1 MDRRLIANE
10 LEKIARELVAFE
22 FPTKE
27 ELEKYLKEHPD
38 ANKSLHTVK
47 PTENKPAKPEE
58 KPVEKPSKPEEKST
72 EKTTK
77 PEEKTTDKPAKPEE
91 KPGEKP
97 AEKPAEEHPKIKKLR
112 ENPPPDIDTPEEKK
126 IYNERV
132 SQYKVE
138 IVGDNEESAKQ
149 VAAELAR
156 GIQDTADVCK
166 VNPPI
171 CAGNLGI
178 TRSNM
183 PQLHDKTLK
192 AMKTDADKD
201 DATAADLEK
210 KVSASTD
217 EKEKTQLT
225 EKAAKKRDSAKDTRK
240 KVQAAIDSGADPN
253 DDKTTTDHLLDHL
266 EKSGVK
272 VKGRKGDVEKIP
284 VGSLRAT
291 QREIQAK
298 KTVEMADA
306 YFGAKFKP
314 NKVPIIVSTEEDS
327 SHCILD
333 GHHRWSSALMSDS
346 NMEMNCIVV
355 DKPIRDILKTA
366 LEMPGVY
373 RADLK
378 GNIVKKDTPLDLSGW
393 KEGEERKVTEA
404 RCVGA
409 ELRRLEAC
417 RGM

>member
-1 MDRRLIANE
+1 MDRRLIARE
-10 LEKIARELVAFE
+10 IEAIARELVGFE
-22 FPTKE
+22 FPTKDA
-27 ELEKYLKEHPD
+27 LEKYLKDTPGAD
-38 ANKSLHTVK
+38 KSLHTVK

-58 KPVEKPSKPEEKST
+58 KPA

-77 PEEKTTDKPAKPEE
+77 PEEKPADKPAKPEE

-97 AEKPAEEHPKIKKLR
+97 TEKPAEKPAEDPKIKKLK
-112 ENPPPDIDTPEEKK
+112 ENPPADVKTPEQKKVYSEK
-126 IYNERV
+126 I

-138 IVGDNEESAKQ
+138 IVGDNEENAKL
-149 VAAELAR
+149 VAAELAK
-156 GIQDTADVCK
+156 GIAETSDVCK

-192 AMKTDADKD
+192 GMKADADADEAKS
-201 DATAADLEK
+201 AALAK
-210 KVSASTD
+210 KAEAATD
-217 EKEKTQLT
+217 ETDKKNLT
-225 EKAAKKRDSAKDTRK
+225 EKSQKKKADAADTRN
-240 KVQAAIDSGADPN
+240 KVQAAIDAGADPN

-272 VKGRKGDVEKIP
+272 IQGRKGDTVKIP
-284 VGSLRAT
+284 VGELRAT

-298 KTVEMADA
+298 KTVEMADS
-306 YFGAKFKP
+306 YFGGRLDSEGKPFRP
-314 NKVPIIVSTEEDS
+314 NKNPIIVSTEQDG

-333 GHHRWSSALMSDS
+333 GHHRWSAALTSDRS
-346 NMEMNCIVV
+346 MQMNCIVV
-355 DKPIRDILKTA
+355 DKPIRDVLKTA

-378 GNIVKKDTPLDLSGW
+378 GNIVKKDAPLDLSGW

-417 RGM
+417 LGL

>member
-1 MDRRLIANE
+1 MDRRLIARE
-10 LEKIARELVAFE
+10 IEAIARELVGFE
-22 FPTKE
+22 FPTKDA
-27 ELEKYLKEHPD
+27 LEKYLKDTPGAD
-38 ANKSLHTVK
+38 KSLHTVK

-58 KPVEKPSKPEEKST
+58 KPADKPSKSEEKPA
-72 EKTTK
+72 EKKTK
-77 PEEKTTDKPAKPEE
+77 PEEKPATPEQ
-91 KPGEKP
+91 KP
-97 AEKPAEEHPKIKKLR
+97 AEDPKIKKMKD
-112 ENPPPDIDTPEEKK
+112 EPPADVKTPEQKK
-126 IYNERV
+126 IYSEKI

-138 IVGDNEESAKQ
+138 IVGDNEESAKL
-149 VAAELAR
+149 VAAELAK
-156 GIQDTADVCK
+156 GIEETADVCK

-192 AMKTDADKD
+192 DMKTDADND
-201 DATAADLEK
+201 DAKAASLEK
-210 KVSASTD
+210 KASASTD

-225 EKAAKKRDSAKDTRK
+225 EKAAKKKESAKDTRN
-240 KVQAAIDSGADPN
+240 KVQAAIDAGADPN
-253 DDKTTTDHLLDHL
+253 DSKTTTDHLLDHL

-272 VKGRKGDVEKIP
+272 VQGRKGDTVKIP

-298 KTVEMADA
+298 KTVEMADS
-306 YFGAKFKP
+306 YFGGRLDSEGKPFKP
-314 NKVPIIVSTEEDS
+314 NKNPIIVSTEQDG

-333 GHHRWSSALMSDS
+333 GHHRWSAALTSDRS
-346 NMEMNCIVV
+346 MEMNCIVV
-355 DKPIRDILKTA
+355 DKPIRDVLKAA

-378 GNIVKKDTPLDLSGW
+378 GNIVSKDTALDLSGW

-404 RCVGA
+404 RCVGT
-409 ELRRLEAC
+409 ELRRLAAC
-417 RGM
+417 LGM